1 MASSHRIILPKPR
14 AKYQRVTDTEIRVMK
29 NMRQRGFLL
38 REIAAITE
46 RDIMT
51 VWSKTAHVTHKNWLK
66 DRYLQRPRAGSMAHL
81 LDAI

>member
-14 AKYQRVTDTEIRVMK
+14 AKYVRVTENEVRVMK
-29 NMRQRGFLL
+29 NMRQQGFLL

-51 VWSKTAHVTHKNWLK
+51 VWSKTAHVMHDNHLK
-66 DRYLQRPRAGSMAHL
+66 DRHNIRPKAGGICHL
-81 LDAI
+81 LDR